1 MTGNICSLSLI
12 CGNGRY
18 AHFLFAVCELKTAG
32 KRQMNEQ
39 LEALIEPVVTG
50 LGCKLWGLERHV
62 QGKYSLLKIFIDADE
77 GINVEDCARVS
88 RQVSSLLDVEDP
100 FKGKYTLEVSSPG
113 LDRRLFKLEQFE
125 IFKGARVKL
134 KLCKPYEGQKKYI
147 GLLCGIEEGDVVI
160 RSNDDEEIL
169 FPFGDIER
177 ANIIPET

>member
-1 MTGNICSLSLI
+1 
-12 CGNGRY
+12 
-18 AHFLFAVCELKTAG
+18 
-32 KRQMNEQ
+32 MNEN
-39 LEALIEPVVTG
+39 LEALIKPVVTG
-50 LGCKLWGLERHV
+50 LGCELWGMERIV
-62 QGKYSLLKIFIDADE
+62 QGKYSLLKIFIDADD

-134 KLCKPYEGQKKYI
+134 RLNRPYEGRRKFI
-147 GLLCGIEEGDVVI
+147 GLLCGIEDEDVVL

-169 FPFGDIER
+169 FPFSEIER
-177 ANIIPET
+177 ANVIPEI

>member
-1 MTGNICSLSLI
+1 
-12 CGNGRY
+12 
-18 AHFLFAVCELKTAG
+18 
-32 KRQMNEQ
+32 MNEQ

-50 LGCKLWGLERHV
+50 LGCELWGVERLA

-77 GINVEDCARVS
+77 GIDVEDCARVS

-125 IFKGARVKL
+125 VFKGARVKL
-134 KLCKPYEGQKKYI
+134 KLRKPYEGRRKFI
-147 GLLCGIEEGDVVI
+147 GLLCGIKEEDVVL

-169 FPFGDIER
+169 FPFREIER
-177 ANIIPET
+177 ANIIPEI